1 MSNLEGSCEVEMD
14 LIVLT
19 PELGDITDIQKTDE
33 EVSLNSEKKSNSP
46 NLPPVRAPSLV
57 WQYYEKVID
66 DKGVVLHVKC
76 NFCDQKYSAKT
87 STGTLNDHFKR
98 KHSKIQ
104 PKGVGSI
111 EAAFN
116 NSQTRTTLPGKNH
129 LDILDNL
136 INWVIMECQAFRV
149 VDSPSFKELIT
160 SLNPEFQ
167 VPSRQTVHKKID
179 NKYAQNK
186 KIIIKMFQENDSRIS
201 FTSDMWTLDTG
212 APYMGGQQIQEVTL
226 KIFEDFS
233 IAIKAST
240 ITIDNGANQVAAMK
254 LLSTA
259 LETNLQVDFNVI
271 RCGAHTIALVVNS
284 GLKSFQRVI
293 DKVRAFVVEIR
304 RSPKKEEVLFSLA
317 QKLQVKYRKLI
328 RDVKT
333 RWNSTYSML
342 ESFLANKV
350 IITSAISLHNNF
362 GNLNLTDDD
371 NVRF

>member
-104 PKGVGSI
+104 PKGIGSI
-111 EAAFN
+111 EAEFN

-129 LDILDNL
+129 LDILDNF
-136 INWVIMECQAFRV
+136 INWVIIECQAFRV
-149 VDSPSFKELIT
+149 VDSPSFKELIA
-160 SLNPEFQ
+160 SFNPEFQ
-167 VPSRQTVHKKID
+167 VPSRQTVRKKID

-201 FTSDMWTLDTG
+201 FTSDIFSHPHT
-212 APYMGGQQIQEVTL
+212 GQQIQEVTL
-226 KIFEDFS
+226 KIFKDFS
-233 IAIKAST
+233 IATKAST
-240 ITIDNGANQVAAMK
+240 ITIDNGANQVTAMK

-259 LETNLQVDFNVI
+259 LETNLQVDLNVI
-271 RCGAHTIALVVNS
+271 RCGAHTIALV
-284 GLKSFQRVI
+284 
-293 DKVRAFVVEIR
+293 
-304 RSPKKEEVLFSLA
+304 
-317 QKLQVKYRKLI
+317 
-328 RDVKT
+328 
-333 RWNSTYSML
+333 
-342 ESFLANKV
+342 
-350 IITSAISLHNNF
+350 
-362 GNLNLTDDD
+362 
-371 NVRF
+371 